1 MGKPI
6 KLLVGGVGLGIMV
19 VLALVGAKSLLDG
32 RQGQQQAQIF
42 ASSDDAATSPVLQ
55 VDPNADTADV
65 ADQGAITIEPQSP
78 SQDGSVDST
87 TNSTANVSD
96 PATNP
101 QQSKDITED
110 TKIELVDEQGHLQV
124 ALVDPNDPTRTPNA
138 YIVVRDA
145 QGKQV
150 ASRGNTRTAMFDLPE
165 GKYRVLASVRGKQ
178 VQRMVDIYEG
188 ETSDVLLELALSPAR
203 APQQPSQSQAPAQQ
217 NTPVQQQATRPQP
230 SNQSSQANPSTQ
242 GGTGRLDVR
251 IREADTQRAVKAN
264 IYVQRTNGVHVANKK
279 YVDSTVFT
287 LPVGTYKVTVK
298 AKGKQDLIRTVRIL
312 KNKGLR
318 QNFVML
324 AAGRTA
330 SPVTQAQTPPRQQTP
345 VRPVPPKPAVA
356 NGSLRLYAVSGV
368 DGSPFP
374 VNFRVTSLDGQVL
387 HRIRRSAFAEVT
399 VPASDVWVHIR
410 YRGMRGKEQ
419 IRINANQPTTYTF
432 TVTPNH
438 QQQHNPQQGGHAGQM
453 PHHQPQQAP
462 QPVPQPVPQQP
473 DMEQMLK
480 DLLNRL

>member
-19 VLALVGAKSLLDG
+19 VLALVGVKSLLDDH
-32 RQGQQQAQIF
+32 QGKQQTQIV
-42 ASSDDAATSPVLQ
+42 ASPDAATPPALQ
-55 VDPNADTADV
+55 VDPNADKAD
-65 ADQGAITIEPQSP
+65 ATEQGAISIESQPLSP
-78 SQDGSVDST
+78 DDVVDAA
-87 TNSTANVSD
+87 TNS
-96 PATNP
+96 
-101 QQSKDITED
+101 
-110 TKIELVDEQGHLQV
+110 KIELVDEQGHLQV
-124 ALVDPNDPTRTPNA
+124 ALVDPNDPARTPNA
-138 YIVVRDA
+138 YIVVRDTS
-145 QGKQV
+145 GKQV
-150 ASRGNTRTAMFDLPE
+150 ASRGNARTATFDLPE

-203 APQQPSQSQAPAQQ
+203 APQQSAQSQAPAQQ
-217 NTPVQQQATRPQP
+217 NTPIQQQAPRPQQ
-230 SNQSSQANPSTQ
+230 SNQSSQANPSIQ

-251 IREADTQRAVKAN
+251 VREADTQRAVKAN

-324 AAGRTA
+324 AAGGA
-330 SPVTQAQTPPRQQTP
+330 VPPVTQAQTPPSQQAP

-356 NGSLRLYAVSGV
+356 NGTLRLHAVSGI

-399 VPASDVWVHIR
+399 VPANDVWVYIR
-410 YRGMRGKEQ
+410 YRGMRGKER
-419 IRINANQPTTYTF
+419 IRINPNQPTTYTF
-432 TVTPNH
+432 TVTPNS
-438 QQQHNPQQGGHAGQM
+438 QQYNQPQAGHSGNA
-453 PHHQPQQAP
+453 PYPQPQQ
-462 QPVPQPVPQQP
+462 VPQPVPQQP
-473 DMEQMLK
+473 DVERLLK
-480 DLLNRL
+480 DFLNRL